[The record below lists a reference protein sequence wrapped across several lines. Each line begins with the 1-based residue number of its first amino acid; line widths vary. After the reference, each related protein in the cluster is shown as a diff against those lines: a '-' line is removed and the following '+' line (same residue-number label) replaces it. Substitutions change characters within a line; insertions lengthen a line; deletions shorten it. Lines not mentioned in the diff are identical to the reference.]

1 MKRAILIAAAVL
13 GTTVFAAACGNGNNG
28 NSGSNAAD
36 QQTEASAKE
45 TDTETK
51 EQDETSTDEENAVQQ
66 TSQDGLH
73 VMISADDRSTINESG
88 SGTTIN
94 GSFEGIS
101 IVDDGYDRLKKSLSA
116 SDAKAEEAYDAE
128 WEQGEAFIK
137 DFENASGAAQDWYLN
152 NLVVLS
158 RCDDD
163 VFSYTRTSDSYLGGA
178 HPNAYVVGYNF
189 DTDTGKELTLKDVV
203 TDYDK
208 VYQYVL
214 DDLERQNSKADSEP
228 ILFDDYKETVDK
240 LFNGTKADAND
251 TDAKDSYTEEAKIQ
265 WFMTEDELHIIF
277 NRYDIAPYATGQIS
291 VEIPVSSGLLSL
303 NYFVEE

>member
-13 GTTVFAAACGNGNNG
+13 GTTVFAAACGNGNTG

-36 QQTEASAKE
+36 RQTEASVEANDA
-45 TDTETK
+45 DTK
-51 EQDETSTDEENAVQQ
+51 DQDETSTDEENAVQQ

-73 VMISADDRSTINESG
+73 VMISADDRSTVNESG
-88 SGTTIN
+88 SGTTIT

-101 IVDDGYDRLKKSLSA
+101 IADNGYDRLKKSLSA
-116 SDAKAEEAYDAE
+116 SDAKVEEAYDAE
-128 WEQGEAFIK
+128 WKQGEEFIK
-137 DFENASGAAQDWYLN
+137 DFESASGAVQDWYLN

-189 DTDTGKELTLKDVV
+189 DTDTGKELALNDVV

-214 DDLERQNSKADSEP
+214 EDLERQNSEADSEP
-228 ILFDDYKETVDK
+228 MLFDDYKETVDK

-265 WFMTEDELHIIF
+265 WFMTESELHIIF
-277 NRYDIAPYATGQIS
+277 NTYDIAPYVSGQIS
-291 VEIPVSSGLLSL
+291 VVIPASSGLLSL
-303 NYFVEE
+303 NYFVKE